1 MTNPYRWGD
10 VPPTAVAELKS
21 RRKSRPAAAVPPH
34 LVVPASRIDIDAL
47 LATTGWISPAA
58 RRSPPVGRLARTSIV
73 FREWA
78 GILNLSAG
86 QVPDR
91 FGTVRRTGHGL
102 AAQ

>member
-10 VPPTAVAELKS
+10 VPPTVVAELKS
-21 RRKSRPAAAVPPH
+21 RRKSHPASAVPPPH
-34 LVVPASRIDIDAL
+34 LVVE
-47 LATTGWISPAA
+47 
-58 RRSPPVGRLARTSIV
+58 TSIV

>member
-1 MTNPYRWGD
+1 MT
-10 VPPTAVAELKS
+10 AQSSISVAEIWPSKLS
-21 RRKSRPAAAVPPH
+21 RV
-34 LVVPASRIDIDAL
+34 
-47 LATTGWISPAA
+47 ISFMSAP
-58 RRSPPVGRLARTSIV
+58 SGNGCVETSIV